1 MNNKTSNLVLTLA
14 AAFSIPAAAISADWP
29 QWRGAN
35 RDAVVADQ
43 SHKLSKLPT
52 NPKILWRMRVG
63 GGHSG
68 PVIAGG
74 KLLYLDQVD
83 NKEIAHLIDLKT
95 RKEIWRRIYDPN
107 PADYSN
113 FGTGPRSTPTVD
125 GDRVYV
131 QSGRGKLACLSLKD
145 GVVRWAVDFEKDFGA
160 TWFGNR
166 SGNPE
171 AKSTAARRHGN
182 NGAPVI
188 LGDRIFAGVG
198 DPEGATLVAFDKY
211 SGKKLWQC
219 GGDNAAYSSLMAGK
233 LGGVDHVI
241 HFNADAL
248 VGADAANGEILFRIP
263 IKTGAKRHTVT
274 PILHDDTVWVS
285 SHSQGQYKTQV
296 NGRKKIENAWR
307 LEDVKTQLSTPVLID
322 GHLYGLGTT
331 YRNVAD
337 FVCIDYATGK
347 VKWTK
352 ERSFGDYASLI
363 AVGDRIVAL
372 NSNGEMIL
380 LKANPDNYEELG
392 RMQACGKT
400 WSFPAYVDGTLY
412 VRDERQILAMQL
424 AE

>member
-1 MNNKTSNLVLTLA
+1 MKRIHQTSCFLIAALSLPLLA
-14 AAFSIPAAAISADWP
+14 SAEDWP
-29 QWRGAN
+29 QWRGADRN
-35 RDAVVADQ
+35 AIVSGGTSD
-43 SHKLSKLPT
+43 LNKLPA
-52 NPKILWRMRVG
+52 NPKVLWRMRVG

-68 PVIAGG
+68 PVVIDG
-74 KLLYLDQVD
+74 KMLYQDQVD
-83 NKEIAHLIDLKT
+83 GKEVAHLIDLKT
-95 RKEIWRRIYDPN
+95 RKEIWRRMYDPN
-107 PADYSN
+107 PAEYSN

-131 QSGRGKLACLSLKD
+131 QSGRGKLACLGLAD
-145 GVVRWAVDFEKDFGA
+145 GEVRWAVDFEKDFGA

-198 DPEGATLVAFDKY
+198 DPDGATLVAFNKHT
-211 SGKKLWQC
+211 GKKLWQC
-219 GGDNAAYSSLMAGK
+219 GTDNAAYSSLMAGK

-248 VGADAANGEILFRIP
+248 VGADAKNGDILFRIP

-274 PILHDDTVWVS
+274 PILDGDTVWVS

-296 NGRKKIENAWR
+296 NGRKKIESAWR
-307 LEDVKTQLSTPVLID
+307 LEDVKTQLSTPVLVK

-331 YRNVAD
+331 YRNTAD

-347 VKWTK
+347 VKWNQ
-352 ERSFGDYASLI
+352 ERSFGDYASIIAIGDKLI
-363 AVGDRIVAL
+363 AL
-372 NSNGEMIL
+372 NSNGELTL
-380 LKANPDNYEELG
+380 LRANPEKYEELG
-392 RMQACGKT
+392 RMQVCGKT
-400 WSFPAYVDGTLY
+400 WSFPAYVDGVLY
-412 VRDERQILAMQL
+412 VRDERQILAMEL
-424 AE
+424 GE